1 MNILFII
8 ILGLLCATFVNYF
21 SDVLPIQRKLVAPT
35 CAACGVPFN
44 LLNYITFTPCRIC
57 HAKRA
62 TRTYIVLAIG
72 ALSAFSLWTWPP
84 AIGFSLALLILTYF
98 GVVAVIDIEHRL
110 IMHVVSLVGAILFA
124 LIGIILNGW
133 LVTLLG
139 GLVGG
144 GVMLVFY
151 LIGTQF
157 AKYRAKKLGTQD
169 DEEALGFGDVT
180 ISAVLGLL
188 VGWPGIILTLLIGII
203 LGGLFSLSMIV
214 GLSIMRRYDALNVF
228 TAYGPFLL
236 MGAVMMIFFR
246 ESVLHLFFG

>member
-1 MNILFII
+1 MNILLII
-8 ILGLLCATFVNYF
+8 ILGLLCGVFVNYLA
-21 SDVLPIQRKLVAPT
+21 DVLPTQRKLVAPT
-35 CAACGVPFN
+35 CAACDAPFN

-62 TRTYIVLAIG
+62 MRTHIVLVVG
-72 ALSAFSLWTWPP
+72 ALAALSLWIWPP

-110 IMHVVSLVGAILFA
+110 IMHVVSLVGAVLFA
-124 LIGIILNGW
+124 VLGLTLNGW

-139 GLVGG
+139 GLAGG
-144 GVMLVFY
+144 GVMLIFY

-157 AKYRAKKLGTQD
+157 AKYRAKKLGTED

-188 VGWPGIILTLLIGII
+188 VGWPSIMLTLLIGVV

-236 MGAVMMIFFR
+236 IGAVMMIFFR
-246 ESVLHLFFG
+246 EAVLHLFFG